1 VIDGDVFTG
10 PQAAF
15 IAAQRVAHFGTVLP
29 DGTPHVI
36 PISTVLDLNRIVFA
50 SDRGVRKVR
59 NLQMSPNV
67 CICFDEYTE
76 AWSEL
81 KQVIVFGEAYL
92 VESGPEFERDRRL
105 LYGNYPQYETEAPIE
120 QETSVIVEVRADR
133 VVSSGV

>member
-15 IAAQRVAHFGTVLP
+15 IGVQRVAHLATVLP

-36 PISTVLDLNRIVFA
+36 PVSTVLDLNRIVFA

-59 NLQMSPNV
+59 NLRMNPNV
-67 CICFDEYTE
+67 CICFDEYSE
-76 AWSEL
+76 DWSQL
-81 KQVIVFGEAYL
+81 KQVIVFGEAYV

-105 LYGNYPQYETEAPIE
+105 LYGTYTQYEAEAPIDAE
-120 QETSVIVEVRADR
+120 SSVIVEVRADR
-133 VVSSGV
+133 VVSSGF